1 MKLASRCPQ
10 VVLSAIALNF
20 RRLSTARQQVLFD
33 LLAHTR
39 STKKKQHPLV
49 SCGRTLVKSQ
59 VIIVDSETELEHR
72 RL

>member
-39 STKKKQHPLV
+39 STKKAASTSILRPNTCKV
-49 SCGRTLVKSQ
+49 TSNYCGQ
-59 VIIVDSETELEHR
+59 
-72 RL
+72 